1 MNHVDEDR
9 LIAFVLE
16 DTDPATRAAVGAHL
30 ASCESC
36 RNDAEEVRRVLL
48 AAASDGVPE
57 RGEDYGAEVW
67 ARLEPRLPA
76 AVARRTRWAD
86 VRPWLAA
93 AAVVLLAVSAFVAGR
108 WSGPPPDSNRDPA
121 VVPVASSDPRA
132 IRERV
137 VLAAVGDHVERA
149 ERALV
154 ELAHTTSNGF
164 VDIAPEQTWARQ
176 LLDANR
182 LYRQSLPDA
191 SAPALTEL
199 LDDLE
204 PILLEIV
211 NSPSRLTDADLR
223 ALQSRIEDRSLVFK
237 LRVTG
242 AQMRA
247 RQRTLLR
254 NGEPTT

>member
-16 DTDPATRAAVGAHL
+16 DADPGTRVEVDAHL
-30 ASCESC
+30 AACESC
-36 RNDAEEVRRVLL
+36 RNDAAEVRRVLR

-57 RGEDYGAEVW
+57 RTEDYGAEVW
-67 ARLEPRLPA
+67 ARLEPRLPVA
-76 AVARRTRWAD
+76 APRRMGWAD

-93 AAVVLLAVSAFVAGR
+93 AAVALLAVAAFVAGR
-108 WSGPPPDSNRDPA
+108 WSGPPRHSVRGSAA
-121 VVPVASSDPRA
+121 VVASSDPRA

-154 ELAHTTSNGF
+154 ELAHTTSNGT
-164 VDIAPEQTWARQ
+164 VDIAPEQAWARQ

-182 LYRQSLPDA
+182 LYRQSLRDA
-191 SAPALTEL
+191 SAPAVAGL

-211 NSPSRLTDADLR
+211 NSPSRLTDADVR

-247 RQRTLLR
+247 RQRTLLH